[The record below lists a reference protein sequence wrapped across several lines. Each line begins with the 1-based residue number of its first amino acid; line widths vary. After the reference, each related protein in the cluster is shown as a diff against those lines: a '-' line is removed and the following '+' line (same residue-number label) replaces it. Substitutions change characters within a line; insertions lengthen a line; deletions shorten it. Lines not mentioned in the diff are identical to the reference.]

1 MLSMPKA
8 QLRAHWTVRPPFD
21 RARLVGYS
29 MSMRHL
35 RVVMDPIQTTGAS
48 GRRVVRG
55 FLLDFSSLGRAVGPT
70 LVDAAVTIELSCVLI
85 TKIRADERSAPEPL
99 ATLTGTLSADG
110 ASTQFS
116 LDAASPDS
124 SLGEV
129 LEQGGHRRPRR
140 KLMIELRDG
149 SKRPLLLPDTM
160 QVPRG
165 FMEVSAK
172 LTVNGEVHADVDQ
185 NEILDVPLL
194 PLSFSHALFNF
205 VDSSGQ
211 PLAQLNAEF
220 EVSGGEPIAAT
231 TDDFGDLFLDAS
243 EGQTYTLLQVLPAE
257 DDRVAVMETSVSED
271 AQAVA

>member
-1 MLSMPKA
+1 
-8 QLRAHWTVRPPFD
+8 
-21 RARLVGYS
+21 
-29 MSMRHL
+29 MRHL

-48 GRRVVRG
+48 GRMVVRG

-70 LVDAAVTIELSCVLI
+70 LVDAAATIELSCVLI

-99 ATLTGTLSADG
+99 ATLTGTLTA
-110 ASTQFS
+110 
-116 LDAASPDS
+116 DAASMQFTMDGVSQDP

-129 LEQGGHRRPRR
+129 LLQEGHRRPRR
-140 KLMIELRDG
+140 KLVVELRDG
-149 SKRPLLLPDTM
+149 RQRPLLLPDTM
-160 QVPRG
+160 QVPTG
-165 FMEVSAK
+165 FMEVSVK

-220 EVSGGEPIAAT
+220 EVSSGEQIEAA
-231 TDDFGDLFLDAS
+231 TDDFGDVFLDAS
-243 EGQTYTLLQVLPAE
+243 EGQTYKLLQVLPAE
-257 DDRVAVMETSVSED
+257 DDRVAVMETSVIEG